1 MTTHLVPSREDFLF
15 PLQKEFDKLFD
26 TMFGPKRLPSLLNSM
41 KMHSGYP
48 KLDVLV
54 TDGRFRI
61 EAAVPGVTPEDL
73 KVEILPGDRGERVL
87 RISGKM
93 AHDYQYS
100 KETEYQYRE
109 LTRAKFQRVISL
121 PDEVKGD
128 PEAVVQNGMLTLT
141 WVLEKPQTSSE
152 VREIPIQKV

>member
-1 MTTHLVPSREDFLF
+1 MTHLVPIREDFLF

-26 TMFGPKRLPSLLNSM
+26 TMFDPKRLPSLLNSV
-41 KMHSGYP
+41 KSHSGYP

-54 TDGRFRI
+54 DNNRFRI

-73 KVEILPGDRGERVL
+73 KVEILPGSQGERVL

-100 KETEYQYRE
+100 KDTEYHYRE
-109 LTRAKFQRVISL
+109 LTRAKFQRVITL
-121 PDEVKGD
+121 PTDAQGD

-141 WVLEKPQTSSE
+141 WLLEKPKPSAE
-152 VREIPIQKV
+152 VRNIPVTRV

>member
-1 MTTHLVPSREDFLF
+1 MTHLIPSREDIMF

-26 TMFGPKRLPSLLNSM
+26 TMFGPKRLHSLLNSV
-41 KMHSGYP
+41 KSHSGYP

-73 KVEILPGDRGERVL
+73 KVEILPGDHGERVL

-100 KETEYQYRE
+100 KDTEYHYRE
-109 LTRAKFQRVISL
+109 LTRAKFQRVITL
-121 PDEVKGD
+121 PDDAQGD

-141 WVLEKPQTSSE
+141 WLLEKPEPSAE
-152 VREIPIQKV
+152 VKVIPITKV

>member
-26 TMFGPKRLPSLLNSM
+26 TMFGPKRLPSFLNSI
-41 KMHSGYP
+41 KVHSGYP

-61 EAAVPGVTPEDL
+61 EAAVPGVIPEDL

-100 KETEYQYRE
+100 NNTEYQYRE
-109 LTRAKFQRVISL
+109 LTRVKFQRVISL
-121 PDEVKGD
+121 PDGVKGD

-141 WVLEKPQTSSE
+141 WQLEELQSKTG